1 MECLYEHSS
10 GTPGVVGAYAPSA
23 PPESSNQRLHMKG
36 IVLMQKPAP
45 SDFPVH
51 DLIRERWSPRAF
63 ADKPVPQDVLR
74 SIFEA
79 ARWAPSSNN
88 EQPWAYLVATRDD
101 KESFEK
107 ALSVLVEFNANWARS
122 APVLAIAVSK
132 LTFAK
137 QNAPNRNA
145 QYDTGA
151 ASALLSVEATARGLA
166 VHQMAGFDPEKA
178 RQVFGIPA
186 GWEAIAAIAIGYPGD
201 PASLPPPLK
210 DREMAPRTRKPITE
224 FVMAG
229 HWGHTAPFATK

>member
-1 MECLYEHSS
+1 
-10 GTPGVVGAYAPSA
+10 
-23 PPESSNQRLHMKG
+23 
-36 IVLMQKPAP
+36 MQKTAP

-51 DLIRERWSPRAF
+51 ELIRERWSPRAF
-63 ADKPVPQDVLR
+63 ADKPVAQNVLR

-88 EQPWAYLVATRDD
+88 EQPWAYFVATRDD
-101 KESFEK
+101 KENFEK
-107 ALSVLVEFNANWARS
+107 MLSVLVEFNASWAKG
-122 APVLAIAVSK
+122 AAVLAIAVAQ
-132 LTFAK
+132 LAFAK
-137 QNAPNRNA
+137 NNAPNRNA

-151 ASALLSVEATARGLA
+151 ATALLSLEATAHGLS

-201 PASLPPPLK
+201 PASLPQPLK
-210 DREMAPRTRKPITE
+210 DREMAPRTRKPIAE

-229 HWGHTAPFATK
+229 HWGHTAPFVSK

>member
-1 MECLYEHSS
+1 M
-10 GTPGVVGAYAPSA
+10 
-23 PPESSNQRLHMKG
+23 R
-36 IVLMQKPAP
+36 KPAP

-51 DLIRERWSPRAF
+51 ELIRERWSPRAF
-63 ADKPVPQDVLR
+63 SDKPVPQDILR
-74 SIFEA
+74 AIFEA

-88 EQPWAYLVATRDD
+88 EQPWAYIVATRDD
-101 KESFEK
+101 KDSFEK
-107 ALSVLVEFNANWARS
+107 MLGVLVEFNAKWARS
-122 APVLAIAVSK
+122 APVLALAVSE
-132 LTFAK
+132 LAFAK
-137 QNAPNRNA
+137 NNVPNRNA

-166 VHQMAGFDPEKA
+166 VHQMAGFDPDRG

-186 GWEAIAAIAIGYPGD
+186 GWEAIAALAIGYPGD

-210 DREMAPRTRKPITE
+210 DREMAPRTRKSIAE